1 MRIHKLSSTDAFIAF
16 DLEGAP
22 AVGITRLAKKI
33 LQDGAE
39 LLARSTTYAFASFGI
54 EMGGGSAGIN
64 AEGDAREAAVAA
76 YLEEVASLVSAG
88 EWATDPG
95 LGLSEDDLAPLRAGD
110 RRPAELWTAGL
121 ADTLTAQGAVAAAG
135 VARTGGL
142 TGARCALVG
151 KGPLVDAAR
160 TAVEAA
166 GGTVV
171 DADGVDADADVLL
184 LAGKAGMLEHEAVP
198 SVQADLVVPLT
209 PVPVTARA
217 HAELGK
223 AGKVHVP
230 DFLSTAAPLL
240 HAHADV
246 ADPVAA
252 VAEKV
257 AGYADRGTG
266 MWLAAV
272 EDAEAFLRTWRE
284 ELPFGRPLA

>member
-22 AVGITRLAKKI
+22 AVGVTRVARKI

-54 EMGGGSAGIN
+54 QMGGGSAGIN
-64 AEGDAREAAVAA
+64 AEGEAREAAVAA
-76 YLEEVASLVSAG
+76 YLEEVAPLVTAG

-110 RRPAELWTAGL
+110 RRPAELWTSSLSDA
-121 ADTLTAQGAVAAAG
+121 LTAQGAVAAAG
-135 VARTGGL
+135 AARTGGL
-142 TGARCALVG
+142 GGARCALVG

-160 TAVEAA
+160 AAVEAA

-171 DADGVDADADVLL
+171 EGDGLDADADVLL

-198 SVQADLVVPLT
+198 SVRAGLIVPLT

-217 HAELGK
+217 HADLGK

-240 HAHADV
+240 HAHAEV
-246 ADPVAA
+246 GDPVAA

-257 AGYADRGTG
+257 AGYADRGPG

-272 EDAEAFLRTWRE
+272 EDAEAFLRTWRDD
-284 ELPFGRPLA
+284 LPFGRPLA